1 MATTTKRQI
10 ARRIAER
17 TGQTQVITKEIV
29 QQFFDGIVDELGKG
43 NKLEFRDFGVFEV
56 VTRRS
61 RTGRNPRTGEKVFV
75 PAKKVV
81 GFKMG
86 RRMEKEVGHSW
97 DII

>member
-43 NKLEFRDFGVFEV
+43 HKLEFRDFGVFEV

-61 RTGRNPRTGEKVFV
+61 RTGRNRDASVAHFTFEGS
-75 PAKKVV
+75 
-81 GFKMG
+81 GINLG
-86 RRMEKEVGHSW
+86 
-97 DII
+97 